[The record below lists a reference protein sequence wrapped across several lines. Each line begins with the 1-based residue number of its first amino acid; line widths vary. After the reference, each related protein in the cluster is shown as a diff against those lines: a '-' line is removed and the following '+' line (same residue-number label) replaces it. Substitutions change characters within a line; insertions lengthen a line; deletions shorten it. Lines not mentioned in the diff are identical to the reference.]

1 MLRDGASITAEVGN
15 LGIPRRLEEQAI
27 GDVRYDRVAVA
38 VSSWLVGGLY
48 LDGWAH
54 HRFPKLETFFTPW
67 HGVLYSGLFAI
78 TALLVSTVLRN
89 HARGFAWQRAL
100 PLGYAATLWGAILF
114 FVGGIGDMIWHIL
127 LGIEVGIEA
136 LLSPTHLLLAVGGA
150 LIITGPL
157 RAAWHRSSPPRPN
170 FWTLAPAVLALSLLV
185 ALFTFF
191 TAYLSPFSLPL
202 AGVARQTEP
211 ATNGQALG
219 IASILVQTALLMG
232 SVLLAMRRWTLPLG
246 SLTLLFG
253 VSITLGVFPHGE
265 YRFIPGA
272 VLTGLIADGL
282 LRLARP
288 SLERLGTL
296 RFVAFTIPAVL
307 YGLYFLTLAFTE
319 GIWWTPPL
327 WTGAIILAGV
337 VGLLLS
343 YVLVAPHTP
352 DQGEATISPRTT

>member
-1 MLRDGASITAEVGN
+1 MINRNFLTPAHADHRGTARQ
-15 LGIPRRLEEQAI
+15 LAAKQAA
-27 GDVRYDRVAVA
+27 GGVRYDGVAA
-38 VSSWLVGGLY
+38 ALGSWLVGGLY

-54 HRFPKLETFFTPW
+54 HRFPELETFFTPW
-67 HGVLYSGLFAI
+67 HGVLYSGFFAL
-78 TALLVSTVLRN
+78 AAVLVSTLLRN
-89 HARGFAWQRAL
+89 HARGYAWGRAL
-100 PLGYAATLWGAILF
+100 PLGYAASLWGVILF
-114 FVGGIGDMIWHIL
+114 FAGGVADMIWHLL

-150 LIITGPL
+150 LLITGPL
-157 RAAWHRSSPPRPN
+157 RAAWHRSSQTSPR
-170 FWTLAPAVLALSLLV
+170 FWTLAPAVLTLALLV

-191 TAYLSPFSLPL
+191 TEYINPFFLPL

-272 VLTGLIADGL
+272 VLAGFIADVL
-282 LRLARP
+282 LRGARP
-288 SLERLGTL
+288 SPERASSL
-296 RFVAFTIPAVL
+296 RFVAFSIPVVL
-307 YGLYFLTLAFTE
+307 YGLYFLTLAITE
-319 GIWWTPPL
+319 GIWWTAPL
-327 WTGAIILAGV
+327 WTGAIVLAGV
-337 VGLLLS
+337 TGLLLS
-343 YVLVAPHTP
+343 YVLVAPRTP
-352 DQGEATISPRTT
+352 EQEEPAVRH